1 MPKVLSTKL
10 KVDEVDR
17 FMAIAKQQGE
27 SKAGLLKRL
36 VVDYLNSRG
45 KGGGAESTGSTIQA
59 ASPGKG
65 LPPDKTYNRHGLSY
79 CTSPLLNKPLSSE
92 GLRTGGLVTVNH
104 QRNTGSQTPS
114 SPVTRGQSDIVDNS
128 HRSNSLPSSKDH
140 LPIHQND
147 SKGRPETN
155 PGSSVNKGWL
165 LFLLLLWLKSQRSA
179 PVRRMS
185 AFTRPTP

>member
-17 FMAIAKQQGE
+17 FMAIARQQGE

-36 VVDYLNSRG
+36 VVDYLNSSGEVGR
-45 KGGGAESTGSTIQA
+45 AESNVSTSQTTP
-59 ASPGKG
+59 SGKG
-65 LPPDKTYNRHGLSY
+65 LPPDKTYNSHGISL
-79 CTSPLLNKPLSSE
+79 CTNHSSCKPLSSE
-92 GLRTGGLVTVNH
+92 GLRTGGLVTINH
-104 QRNTGSQTPS
+104 QRYTGSQTPS
-114 SPVTRGQSDIVDNS
+114 SPVTSGRSGIVDNS

-155 PGSSVNKGWL
+155 PRSSVNKGWL
-165 LFLLLLWLKSQRSA
+165 LLLLLLWLKSQRST